1 MTSKLQSL
9 DLVRLRIKEVTG
21 VGNKDLPGG
30 RNRIHFV
37 GGLEEWGIKME
48 GSGWRWEEAA

>member
-37 GGLEEWGIKME
+37 GGLEEWE
-48 GSGWRWEEAA
+48 GSGRRREEAA